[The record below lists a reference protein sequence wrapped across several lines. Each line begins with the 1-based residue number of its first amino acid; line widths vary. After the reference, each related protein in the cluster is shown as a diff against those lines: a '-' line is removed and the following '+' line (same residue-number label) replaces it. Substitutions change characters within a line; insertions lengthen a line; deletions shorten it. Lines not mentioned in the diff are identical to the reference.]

1 MPRAHSFRIND
12 LRGRVTL
19 ETTAARYCTDN
30 TLTNTQQPSSVLE
43 ALLEIARDLTA
54 SLAAAD
60 RYARL
65 LAAVRRLIPC
75 DAACLLRLEGGDLV
89 PMAGYGLT
97 TTALARRYA
106 RRDHPRL
113 DVILSSREPV
123 RFPQDSALP
132 DPFDGGIEAA
142 PGPLHKVHAC
152 LGCALTDNG
161 EVVGALTA
169 DALEPHRFDNLDDRV
184 IATLGALAGA
194 ALRTT
199 SLIEALEQRADHR
212 GRVARELQRSAAESS
227 GGALLGT
234 SPPVERLGREI
245 ALVAASDLSVLITG
259 ETGVGKELVAH
270 HVHAASA
277 RADEALIHVNCAALP
292 LSIAESELFGH
303 VAGAFTGAVRDRAGK
318 FEVADGGTLL
328 LDEIGELSLEIQP
341 KLLRVLQHGEIQ
353 RVGSDRAH
361 RVNVRVIAATNRD
374 LAREVSAGRFRADL
388 FHRLAAFP
396 LHVPPLRERRADILV
411 LAGHFAD
418 AAARRLG
425 LTGVRLTDRAR
436 QDLVSGDWPGN
447 VRELEN
453 VIGRGVLRA
462 SFGGDRRQIAELDA
476 AHLDVPRGAA
486 GPAVAVAA
494 PVAAGEPAILAEQ
507 LARFEREAILAAVA
521 RHGGNWSAAAR
532 ELGLHRS
539 NLHHRA
545 QRLGLKLGGRR

>member
-1 MPRAHSFRIND
+1 M
-12 LRGRVTL
+12 
-19 ETTAARYCTDN
+19 
-30 TLTNTQQPSSVLE
+30 TNTQQHASALE

-169 DALEPHRFDNLDDRV
+169 DALEPHRFDDLDDRV

-212 GRVARELQRSAAESS
+212 GRVARELQRSAAQSS

-234 SPPVERLGREI
+234 SPPVERLRREI

-270 HVHAASA
+270 HVHAGSA

-388 FHRLAAFP
+388 FHRLAVFP

-418 AAARRLG
+418 GAARRLG
-425 LTGVRLTDRAR
+425 AGGRAPDGFGR
-436 QDLVSGDWPGN
+436 ASTSSSGDWPGN

-476 AHLDVPRGAA
+476 AHLDVPPGGRGRPDGGGSRGGCQRA
-486 GPAVAVAA
+486 GPA
-494 PVAAGEPAILAEQ
+494 
-507 LARFEREAILAAVA
+507 RR
-521 RHGGNWSAAAR
+521 AAR
-532 ELGLHRS
+532 PLRARGHRGRGRASRRQLGRGRT
-539 NLHHRA
+539 RA
-545 QRLGLKLGGRR
+545 RPAPQQPAPPRRGGLASSSK

>member
-1 MPRAHSFRIND
+1 M
-12 LRGRVTL
+12 
-19 ETTAARYCTDN
+19 
-30 TLTNTQQPSSVLE
+30 TNTQQHASALE

-65 LAAVRRLIPC
+65 IAAVRRLIPC

-152 LGCALTDNG
+152 LGCALTEDG

-169 DALEPHRFDNLDDRV
+169 DALEPHRFDGLDERV
-184 IATLGALAGA
+184 IATLGRPGRRRPAHDEPHRSAGA
-194 ALRTT
+194 A
-199 SLIEALEQRADHR
+199 R
-212 GRVARELQRSAAESS
+212 GSSRQVARELQRSAARVERRRT
-227 GGALLGT
+227 ARHQ
-234 SPPVERLGREI
+234 PAVERLRREI
-245 ALVAASDLSVLITG
+245 ALVAASDLAVLITG

-270 HVHAASA
+270 HVHAASP

-318 FEVADGGTLL
+318 FEVADGGTLF

-388 FHRLAAFP
+388 FHRLAVFP
-396 LHVPPLRERRADILV
+396 LHVPPLRERRG
-411 LAGHFAD
+411 GHPR
-418 AAARRLG
+418 ARRALRRRG
-425 LTGVRLTDRAR
+425 GAPARPGGRAADGWRRRRHSSAATGRATSASSR
-436 QDLVSGDWPGN
+436 MSSGAACCA
-447 VRELEN
+447 
-453 VIGRGVLRA
+453 LRSA
-462 SFGGDRRQIAELDA
+462 ATAGQVVELDA
-476 AHLDVPRGAA
+476 VHLDVPA
-486 GPAVAVAA
+486 GVP
-494 PVAAGEPAILAEQ
+494 EPP
-507 LARFEREAILAAVA
+507 
-521 RHGGNWSAAAR
+521 
-532 ELGLHRS
+532 
-539 NLHHRA
+539 
-545 QRLGLKLGGRR
+545 GRRRQPTRRG

>member
-1 MPRAHSFRIND
+1 
-12 LRGRVTL
+12 
-19 ETTAARYCTDN
+19 
-30 TLTNTQQPSSVLE
+30 LTNQQRHTRTLE
-43 ALLEIARDLTA
+43 ALLDIARDLTA

-65 LAAVRRLIPC
+65 IAAVRRLIPC
-75 DAACLLRLEGGDLV
+75 DAACLLRLEGTDLV

-97 TTALARRYA
+97 TSALARRYP
-106 RRDHPRL
+106 RREHPRL
-113 DVILSSREPV
+113 DVILNSREPV

-132 DPFDGGIEAA
+132 DPFDGVIEAA

-152 LGCALTDNG
+152 LGCVLTDNG

-169 DALEPHRFDNLDDRV
+169 DALEPHAFDDLDDRV
-184 IATLGALAGA
+184 VATLGALAGA

-212 GRVARELQRSAAESS
+212 GRVARELQRSAAASS

-234 SPPVERLGREI
+234 SEAVARLRREI
-245 ALVAASDLSVLITG
+245 ALVAASDLAVLITG

-277 RADEALIHVNCAALP
+277 RGDEALIHVNCAALP

-318 FEVADGGTLL
+318 FEVADGGTLF

-374 LAREVSAGRFRADL
+374 LAQEVAAGRFRADL
-388 FHRLAAFP
+388 FHRLAVFP
-396 LHVPPLRERRADILV
+396 LHVPPLRARREDILV
-411 LAGHFAD
+411 LAEHFAD

-425 LTGVRLTDRAR
+425 LAGVRLSDRAR
-436 QDLVSGDWPGN
+436 QSLVRGDWPGN

-462 SFGGDRRQIAELDA
+462 SFGADRRQIAEVDGP
-476 AHLDVPRGAA
+476 HLDVPAGAA
-486 GPAVAVAA
+486 AADVPAPAA
-494 PVAAGEPAILAEQ
+494 PAEPTEAGTLAER
-507 LARFEREAILAAVA
+507 LDHFEREAILGAVA
-521 RHGGNWSAAAR
+521 RHGGNWAAAAR

-545 QRLGLKLGGRR
+545 HRLGLK